1 MRKTYMIEGFGEV
14 KVVRGEFT
22 GLFNVWLNGEKLQ
35 RFAKYS
41 FRYLGE
47 NGEARFI
54 LIRGSVFK
62 GYTVVIEDI
71 AYPFSDALPWYC
83 YVLSAIPLLLPLT
96 IGNMPILAEHGFYFV
111 GGALGGAIG
120 GLFTGLSLGLMCMP
134 EKWYLKVLYG
144 MLAIAI
150 SFLACWGIGNLI
162 VSLSH

>member
-1 MRKTYMIEGFGEV
+1 MQKVYQIEGLGEV
-14 KVVRGEFT
+14 KVVKNEFS
-22 GLFNVWLNGEKLQ
+22 GLFSIYLNGEKLE
-35 RFAKYS
+35 RFARIS
-41 FRYLGE
+41 FRYME
-47 NGEARFI
+47 EGEAKFI
-54 LIRGSVFK
+54 LVRGSVIK
-62 GYTVVIEDI
+62 GYNIVIDEKP
-71 AYPFSDALPWYC
+71 YRFSDPLPWYC
-83 YVLSAIPLLLPLT
+83 YVLCAIPLLLPLT